1 MKTVGIIVEYNPLH
15 NGHLY
20 HIEETRRLSKCD
32 TLICVMSGNFTQ
44 RGEPA
49 LIDKFTRTKM
59 ALENGVDLV
68 VELPFVFSVQSADM
82 FSFTSVSIL
91 NHLGVDEIYFGSESG
106 DIKQL
111 EKIADIMDEENYN
124 NLVKEYMSKG
134 FSYPTS
140 SNNAINQLYPQSDYD
155 LPNNILG
162 IQYIKAVRSLNSK
175 ITLKTIP
182 RKSTGYYSE
191 IESDTTIQSATSIRK
206 LLKDQKDISAF
217 VPESVSMLLKGRKII
232 DLNDFTEQFK
242 YLLSSKTSEELREIF
257 NITEGLENRL
267 LKHTTFDSVD
277 DLIRSVIS
285 RRYTNSK
292 LRRILIH
299 VLCNTKKDVL
309 TSFEVPYVRVLGMN
323 DIGKNHLNKIKKEIT
338 VPLITKIKEKKHPY
352 LEQEL
357 TASKIYS
364 LVSDRDVL
372 KLEYKPV
379 FYLRFD

>member
-59 ALENGVDLV
+59 ALQEKVDMV

-91 NHLGVDEIYFGSESG
+91 DILGVDEIYFGSESG
-106 DIKQL
+106 DIKKL
-111 EKIADIMDEENYN
+111 ETIADMLEDDTYN
-124 NLVKEYMSKG
+124 SLVKSYMSKG
-134 FSYPTS
+134 HSYPTS
-140 SNNAINQLYPQSDYD
+140 SNLAMKELHPQSDYD

-162 IQYIKAVRSLNSK
+162 IQYIKAVRELGSN
-175 ITLKTIP
+175 IELKTIP

-191 IESDTTIQSATSIRK
+191 IDEDTTIQSATSIRK
-206 LLKDQKDISAF
+206 LIKDNQDISKF
-217 VPESVSMLLKGRKII
+217 VPNSVDVLLKGRKIV

-257 NITEGLENRL
+257 NITEGIENRL
-267 LKHTTFDSVD
+267 LKVNDFDSVD
-277 DLIRSVIS
+277 HLIELVIS
-285 RRYTNSK
+285 KRYTNSK

-299 VLCNTKKDVL
+299 VLCNTRKDLL
-309 TSFEVPYVRVLGMN
+309 TNFNIPYIRILGMN
-323 DIGKNHLNKIKKEIT
+323 DQGKAFLNQIKDDVS
-338 VPLITKIKEKKHPY
+338 VPLITKIKKKKHPF

-357 TASKIYS
+357 RASKVYN
-364 LVSDRDVL
+364 LVSDKDV
-372 KLEYKPV
+372 YKQEFEPV
-379 FYLRFD
+379 IYLRFN